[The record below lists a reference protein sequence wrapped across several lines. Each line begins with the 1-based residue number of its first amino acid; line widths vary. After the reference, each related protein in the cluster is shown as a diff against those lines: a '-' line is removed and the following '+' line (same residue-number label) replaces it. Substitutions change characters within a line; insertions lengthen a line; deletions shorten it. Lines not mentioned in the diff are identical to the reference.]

1 MNQLTVWD
9 PIGIKELRDL
19 FKMLCK
25 EYGITLLVS
34 SHILGE
40 MELMADTIGVIQN
53 GKLIKEVSMKSING
67 KQTEYIEITVPDV
80 KRAKFYILEDKLGI
94 KNYKIMSGTMIR
106 VYDTSASQ
114 QAISKALIMNDVEIE
129 SINKKHSSL
138 EEYFLNVMDG
148 EGIHA

>member
-1 MNQLTVWD
+1 MVLKSYETYL
-9 PIGIKELRDL
+9 KC
-19 FKMLCK
+19 FAK

-80 KRAKFYILEDKLGI
+80 KRAAYILEDKLGI
-94 KNYKIMSGTMIR
+94 KIIK
-106 VYDTSASQ
+106 
-114 QAISKALIMNDVEIE
+114 
-129 SINKKHSSL
+129 
-138 EEYFLNVMDG
+138 
-148 EGIHA
+148 

>member
-1 MNQLTVWD
+1 MLILDEPINGLD

-80 KRAKFYILEDKLGI
+80 KRATYILEDKLGI
-94 KNYKIMSGTMIR
+94 KLQNNEWKHDSG
-106 VYDTSASQ
+106 
-114 QAISKALIMNDVEIE
+114 L
-129 SINKKHSSL
+129 
-138 EEYFLNVMDG
+138 
-148 EGIHA
+148 

>member
-1 MNQLTVWD
+1 MVLKSYETYL
-9 PIGIKELRDL
+9 K
-19 FKMLCK
+19 CSAK

-53 GKLIKEVSMKSING
+53 GKLIKEVSMQSING
-67 KQTEYIEITVPDV
+67 KQTEYIEITVLDV
-80 KRAKFYILEDKLGI
+80 KRAAYILEDKLGI
-94 KNYKIMSGTMIR
+94 KNYKIMSGNMIR
-106 VYDTSASQ
+106 VYELKATQ

-129 SINKKHSSL
+129 SMNKKHSSL